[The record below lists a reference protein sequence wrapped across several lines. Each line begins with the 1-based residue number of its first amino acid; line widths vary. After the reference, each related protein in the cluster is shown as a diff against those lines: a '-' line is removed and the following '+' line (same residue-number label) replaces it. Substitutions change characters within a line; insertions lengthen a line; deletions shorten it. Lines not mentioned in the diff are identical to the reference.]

1 MTLAPVG
8 HGAWGEIFG
17 VAVSLAIVWTVQKR
31 LIAGN
36 GAPDT
41 GQMLL
46 ISSKFE
52 AIGSPRKRRSFR

>member
-36 GAPDT
+36 GAPMKPT
-41 GQMLL
+41 IHLVEKPWAAQT
-46 ISSKFE
+46 
-52 AIGSPRKRRSFR
+52 

>member
-17 VAVSLAIVWTVQKR
+17 VAASLAIVWTVQKC

-36 GAPDT
+36 GVPMKLTNHLVENPWAAQT
-41 GQMLL
+41 
-46 ISSKFE
+46 
-52 AIGSPRKRRSFR
+52 

>member
-17 VAVSLAIVWTVQKR
+17 VAASLAIVWTVQKR

-36 GAPDT
+36 GAPMKPT
-41 GQMLL
+41 IHLVEKPWAAQT
-46 ISSKFE
+46 
-52 AIGSPRKRRSFR
+52 

>member
-36 GAPDT
+36 GAPMQPT
-41 GQMLL
+41 NHLV
-46 ISSKFE
+46 E
-52 AIGSPRKRRSFR
+52 KR